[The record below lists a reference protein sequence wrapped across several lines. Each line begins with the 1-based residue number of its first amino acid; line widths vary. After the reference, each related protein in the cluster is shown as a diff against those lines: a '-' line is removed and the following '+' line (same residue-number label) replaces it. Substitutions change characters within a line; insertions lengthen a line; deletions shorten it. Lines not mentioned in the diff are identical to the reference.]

1 MRMTWL
7 LVLALYTGQAFAS
20 GDDASEWLRDLV
32 IERKDQKP
40 GARIA
45 TNGDVFLA
53 AALMTDD
60 KNWRQDPAWAKRALQ
75 VRDYIRDE
83 PKGGLT
89 GPAHRGYAA
98 SIFSRLLEIEGGLW
112 SQVFDQPA
120 RYAYRD
126 LVVLGLIAPGG
137 ADVHLSTEELA
148 SLLIAAERYRKV
160 GADRLPQRGIT
171 P

>member
-7 LVLALYTGQAFAS
+7 LVLALCAGQAFAS

-32 IERKDQKP
+32 IDRKDQRGP
-40 GARIA
+40 RIA

-53 AALMTDD
+53 AALMSDD
-60 KNWRQDPAWAKRALQ
+60 KTWRQDPAWAKKAIER
-75 VRDYIRDE
+75 RDYLRDQ
-83 PKGGLT
+83 PKGGLS

-98 SIFSRLLEIEGGLW
+98 SIFSRLLEIEGGVW

-160 GADRLPQRGIT
+160 GADRLPQRGAT
-171 P
+171 K